1 MLPAGGCLVK
11 PRATLLLNLNHR
23 DKVIPHGVLGAPVV
37 VVDHLR
43 LLLGP
48 KPPLPRD
55 PAERPEPLVPAHR
68 VLPRDPAV
76 VRALPVGAGQG
87 QQEEPPHGE
96 HLLVKVVA
104 VKVSGQ
110 CR

>member
-1 MLPAGGCLVK
+1 MFLSP
-11 PRATLLLNLNHR
+11 
-23 DKVIPHGVLGAPVV
+23 IVV
-37 VVDHLR
+37 VQHLSLFLR
-43 LLLGP
+43 QE
-48 KPPLPRD
+48 PPLPWS
-55 PAERPEPLVPAHR
+55 PAERPQPLVAAHR

-87 QQEEPPHGE
+87 EQEEPPHGE

-110 CR
+110 YR